1 MNLKDFQER
10 LALAHYGEAYVA
22 ARISAEGFGVYMPP
36 LEVAQT
42 EKEALDP
49 KWKLTVDLIV
59 HRRVLRGIFHVD
71 VEVKSQSER
80 FTSPETRRSNLVC
93 SAGSFKPSAEY
104 IFLSKPTAALVWL
117 PKNTEVERKL
127 HTDTLR
133 GETYAV
139 MVHPPGALRSF
150 EDFIKMLKGE
160 V

>member
-49 KWKLTVDLIV
+49 KWKLTVDLYV
-59 HRRVLRGIFHVD
+59 QGEGPELCSTA

-80 FTSPETRRSNLVC
+80 FASPETRRSNLVC

-150 EDFIKMLKGE
+150 EDFIKRLKGE